1 MVEAAAQRER
11 SHGRAADFLAQKVGE
26 PLGCR
31 EGPRQPVHEILVG
44 RKVHLQGR
52 ALNGSELCDLHKLDK
67 PQESLYSFHQLTLRS
82 SSRWTLEPE
91 PLQPPRPHYADE

>member
-1 MVEAAAQRER
+1 M
-11 SHGRAADFLAQKVGE
+11 
-26 PLGCR
+26 
-31 EGPRQPVHEILVG
+31 HEILVG

-91 PLQPPRPHYADE
+91 PLHAASQAALRRRIEAVEKT